1 MGGALGL
8 APDQLRAMSF
18 YDFQAV
24 AAGWRKANGVSG
36 EGLTPAEEDAL
47 AAAIDRP
54 LLWN

>member
-1 MGGALGL
+1 
-8 APDQLRAMSF
+8 MSF

-24 AAGWRKANGVSG
+24 AAGWRKANGVD
-36 EGLTPAEEDAL
+36 EEKLTADESDAL